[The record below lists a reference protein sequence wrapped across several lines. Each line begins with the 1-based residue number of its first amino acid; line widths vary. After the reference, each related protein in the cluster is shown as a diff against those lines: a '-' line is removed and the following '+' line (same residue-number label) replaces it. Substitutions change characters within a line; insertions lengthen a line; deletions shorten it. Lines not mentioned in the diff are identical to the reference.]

1 MLKTKNKHL
10 RYVITFFAVLCSS
23 LLQTFVIESFVH
35 SAGLLS
41 GGFTGVAILIDR
53 AASLYGG
60 SISTSLAL
68 VALNLPVAV
77 LCYRSISPRFTLFSL
92 LQVGMTSL
100 FLKYFSLPPIFDD
113 ILLSAVFGGFLMGI
127 SIVLA
132 LKGNASTGGTDFIA
146 LYVSNKTGK
155 SIWSYVFVF
164 NACIL
169 CIFGY
174 LFGWL
179 YAGYSILFQ
188 FISTKTVET
197 FHHRYERLTLQI
209 TTQKAE
215 EIMAAY
221 VSGCRHGMSCVKA
234 VGGYERPAHCDLQ
247 LRGERHR
254 APDLAGGPPCD
265 HQRAPHG
272 KLLRRLL
279 PGPVGLNIKL
289 NEVSDTWI

>member
-100 FLKYFSLPPIFDD
+100 FLKYFSL
-113 ILLSAVFGGFLMGI
+113 
-127 SIVLA
+127 

-234 VGGYERPAHCDLQ
+234 VGGYSHKDMSVLHTVISSYEESDIVHLILQ
-247 LRGERHR
+247 VDPHAIINVLRTENFYGGFYR
-254 APDLAGGPPCD
+254 APLD
-265 HQRAPHG
+265 
-272 KLLRRLL
+272 
-279 PGPVGLNIKL
+279 
-289 NEVSDTWI
+289 

>member
-197 FHHRYERLTLQI
+197 LRTADASDHHPKGRGDHGGLCERVPARDVLREGGGRIQP
-209 TTQKAE
+209 Q
-215 EIMAAY
+215 
-221 VSGCRHGMSCVKA
+221 
-234 VGGYERPAHCDLQ
+234 GYERPAHRDLQ
-247 LRGERHR
+247 L
-254 APDLAGGPPCD
+254 
-265 HQRAPHG
+265 
-272 KLLRRLL
+272 
-279 PGPVGLNIKL
+279 
-289 NEVSDTWI
+289 

>member
-41 GGFTGVAILIDR
+41 GGFYRRCYFDRPGGIALRRVHLHFSRTGGAES
-53 AASLYGG
+53 AGG
-60 SISTSLAL
+60 GPL
-68 VALNLPVAV
+68 LPQHQPE
-77 LCYRSISPRFTLFSL
+77 ITLFSL

-234 VGGYERPAHCDLQ
+234 VGGYATR
-247 LRGERHR
+247 
-254 APDLAGGPPCD
+254 
-265 HQRAPHG
+265 
-272 KLLRRLL
+272 
-279 PGPVGLNIKL
+279 I
-289 NEVSDTWI
+289 